1 MEHNEWVWLYT
12 KHLSKTP
19 LILTSDVEY
28 LIMFEGNKAHVK
40 LRPPRRLQAH
50 ESAESSGTETLLLAA
65 WTKIKIPLAGSLA
78 TRRSSLG
85 TECCYRSLGRKVWY
99 GKLIESVTRSLSNH
113 GLPVHAIVSV
123 DVNARPSQ
131 AGGTR
136 TFTSAAHV
144 FCLCRIQ
151 VSNFTNFHVI
161 PTWYWVLNPP
171 SQCPETLC
179 QYNVM
184 ADIICVSPCLYLRM
198 FFKW

>member
-99 GKLIESVTRSLSNH
+99 GKLIESVTRQCTPSFLLTSMRDLRRLEEH
-113 GLPVHAIVSV
+113 AHLHLPH
-123 DVNARPSQ
+123 
-131 AGGTR
+131 
-136 TFTSAAHV
+136 
-144 FCLCRIQ
+144 
-151 VSNFTNFHVI
+151 
-161 PTWYWVLNPP
+161 
-171 SQCPETLC
+171 
-179 QYNVM
+179 
-184 ADIICVSPCLYLRM
+184 M
-198 FFKW
+198 FFVCAEFKYQTLQTFMWFQHDIESWIPRVSAQKLYANIMWWRILSVCLHVYI